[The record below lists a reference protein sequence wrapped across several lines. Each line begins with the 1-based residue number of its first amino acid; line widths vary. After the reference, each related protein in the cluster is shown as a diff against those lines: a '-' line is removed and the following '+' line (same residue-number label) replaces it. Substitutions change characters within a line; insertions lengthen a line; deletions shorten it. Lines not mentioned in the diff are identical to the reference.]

1 MAHLDKKDF
10 DGLKDTLDSIQKPDL
25 GNSLISLVDCCDL
38 SEAFEI
44 PGSIPEKERI
54 YRTIST
60 LDEAGVN
67 YTLNFGI
74 ARGLDYYTGIV
85 FEGFAQNLGAEN
97 QILGGGAYRLAHLF
111 GGDDV
116 ASCGFAI
123 GFDRVM
129 VSLGEKQHKKDT
141 VVAIVCTN
149 EGRNHAREVARI
161 FREAGIRSEMDLM
174 ERGLGAQL
182 AHASKTADFAI
193 VIGQREAES
202 GNITLRN
209 LHSGEQKTLDPESA
223 IAEVGSHGA
232 R

>member
-1 MAHLDKKDF
+1 DKKDF
-10 DGLKDTLDSIQKPDL
+10 DGLKNTLESMDRQELGSSLTSLVECRDL
-25 GNSLISLVDCCDL
+25 G
-38 SEAFEI
+38 EAFEI
-44 PGSIPEKERI
+44 AGMIPQKERI
-54 YRTIST
+54 QQTIES
-60 LDEAGVN
+60 LDTAGVN
-67 YTLNFGI
+67 YSLNFGI
-74 ARGLDYYTGIV
+74 ARGLDYYTGMV

-129 VSLGEKQHKKDT
+129 VSLGDMQNKRDT
-141 VVAIVCTN
+141 VVAIVCTS
-149 EGRNHAREVARI
+149 EGRSHALRVARM
-161 FREAGIRSEMDLM
+161 FRKAGIRSEMDLM

-182 AHASKTADFAI
+182 AHASKSADFAI

-202 GNITLRN
+202 GNVTLKN

-223 IAEVGSHGA
+223 IAEVASYGA
-232 R
+232 CG